1 MKNLRFKI
9 VHNIFEFFGEI
20 LSPKFLKGIRFILF
34 SHHKRTFLFADSGSQ
49 NTTLTAES
57 LKLKSRLLLGGLPL
71 GKFQQKLKFGHFWNF
86 EFSNPIFFVIF
97 GFPCK
102 KCFSLES
109 VYFCL
114 TKKSFRLTV
123 FIEKWEHH

>member
-1 MKNLRFKI
+1 LKNLRFKI

-86 EFSNPIFFVIF
+86 EFSNPNFLPFLVF
-97 GFPCK
+97 HVKNVFP
-102 KCFSLES
+102 
-109 VYFCL
+109 
-114 TKKSFRLTV
+114 
-123 FIEKWEHH
+123 